1 MEKSNRRTPSYV
13 NVISRNKYAHIFV
26 IDNPGI
32 FWKNSVWK
40 ISKYGVFSGPH
51 FPAFRLNTE
60 RYVARM
66 RENTD
71 QKKTTYLDTFHT
83 VKHISI
89 QRLSFVKLFKF
100 ANIIIFSGQTCYTT
114 PVTDKELRG
123 KFLKL
128 FNFFGKLKFW
138 SFRTKTKYEISGI

>member
-60 RYVARM
+60 RCVARM
-66 RENTD
+66 PENTD
-71 QKKTTYLDTFHT
+71 QKKTPYLDTFHT
-83 VKHISI
+83 MKHISI

-100 ANIIIFSGQTCYTT
+100 ANIIIFSGQTWYTT
-114 PVTDKELRG
+114 PVTDEELRG

-128 FNFFGKLKFW
+128 FNCLGKLKFW

>member
-1 MEKSNRRTPSYV
+1 M
-13 NVISRNKYAHIFV
+13 SR
-26 IDNPGI
+26 
-32 FWKNSVWK
+32 
-40 ISKYGVFSGPH
+40 YGVFSDPH
-51 FPAFRLNTE
+51 FPGFRLNTE

-71 QKKTTYLDTFHT
+71 QKKTPYLDTFYP
-83 VKHISI
+83 VKHISV

-100 ANIIIFSGQTCYTT
+100 ANIIILSGQTCYTT

-128 FNFFGKLKFW
+128 FNFLGKLKF
-138 SFRTKTKYEISGI
+138 